1 MQAIESKEHYL
12 STFRQIHSGTQAP
25 QWLDQ
30 LRESAIES
38 FNALGFPTT
47 RNEEWK
53 YTSVDPIVAIPFAR
67 GNGQAKTVSAE
78 DLFSIS
84 FTDFACNRLVFV
96 NGDYIPQF
104 SSLRELPQGMRVQ
117 SLADALKRDDQVL
130 QPYLAHNAKYQREA
144 FVALNTAFMEDGAVV
159 VIPEGCRLEE
169 PIYLV
174 FVSVPVQEPVASYP
188 RNLIILKRGSEAKI
202 VESYVG
208 LGVGAYFVDA
218 VTELI
223 GEENAVVEHYRLQ
236 RETASGF
243 HIGAL
248 DACLGRSASCAAH
261 GITLGGSLVR
271 NDVHVVLDG
280 EGSECA
286 LNGLYLMD
294 GKQHV
299 DNHTKIEHVQPRATS
314 LELYKGILSGSARGV
329 FNGQI
334 IVHKDAQK
342 TDARQTNKNLL
353 LSEGAVVN
361 TKPQLEIHA
370 DDVKCSHGSTIGQL
384 DPAALFYLR
393 SRGIGA
399 DDAQSLLSY
408 GFASDVVSRI
418 RIPRMRARLDDF
430 LLTKFGRK

>member
-1 MQAIESKEHYL
+1 MQAIESKEYYL
-12 STFRQIHSGTQAP
+12 SAFRRVHSPAP
-25 QWLDQ
+25 AWLNQ
-30 LRESAIES
+30 LRESAIGR

-53 YTSVDPIVAIPFAR
+53 YTNVDPIVAIPFAR
-67 GNGQAKTVSAE
+67 ANGQAKTVSSDE
-78 DLFSIS
+78 IFSVS

-104 SSLRELPQGMRVQ
+104 SSLRELPQGVVVR
-117 SLADALKRDDQVL
+117 SLAETLKHDEQIL
-130 QPYLAHNAKYQREA
+130 QPYLARNANYQEEA
-144 FVALNTAFMEDGAVV
+144 FIALNTAFMADGAVV

-174 FVSVPVQEPVASYP
+174 FVSVPGQGPVASYP
-188 RNLIILKRGSEAKI
+188 RNLIILKHGSEAKV
-202 VESYVG
+202 VETYVG
-208 LGVGAYFVDA
+208 LGAGAYFVDA

-223 GEENAVVEHYRLQ
+223 GEENTIVEHYRLQ

-243 HIGAL
+243 HVGAL
-248 DACLGRSASCAAH
+248 DAHLGRTANCTAH
-261 GITLGGSLVR
+261 AITLGGSLVR
-271 NDVHVVLDG
+271 NGVHVVLGG

-299 DNHTKIEHVQPRATS
+299 DNHTEIEHVQPRATS

-329 FNGQI
+329 FNGKI

-384 DPAALFYLR
+384 DPDALFYLR
-393 SRGIGA
+393 SRGIGL